1 MTPRLWKAVI
11 PTAPYKPKGS
21 HSLPVTLEM
30 RPVLTLGSQCRQT
43 QGSWLRCCGGEAR
56 QALNNKSAGREE
68 FYSGKEA
75 AGRACGRALI
85 PTVWERVLVKAVS
98 SRELKASEQI
108 LMRSRDLLGW
118 P

>member
-1 MTPRLWKAVI
+1 MQADTGLLAEVLWRR
-11 PTAPYKPKGS
+11 G
-21 HSLPVTLEM
+21 
-30 RPVLTLGSQCRQT
+30 QT
-43 QGSWLRCCGGEAR
+43 GIEQL
-56 QALNNKSAGREE
+56 SAGREE

-108 LMRSRDLLGW
+108 LMRSRDLPGW